1 MSDFFLIIYLGI
13 PFLFLVLGF
22 VAGKILE
29 GKHYKSI
36 HRRER
41 QTVGLPVVSWRTI
54 TDGRTVQSSQL
65 ALGAVVI
72 SVDHYKRFLMG
83 IRKIFGGEIRAYSSL
98 LDRARREAILRMK
111 ENCPGADMI
120 LNCRIETSTISSGRG
135 NSTGTVEVIAYGT
148 AVRFGV

>member
-1 MSDFFLIIYLGI
+1 MPDYVVIIYLAI

-29 GKHYKSI
+29 AKHYKSI
-36 HRRER
+36 HLRER
-41 QTVGLPVVSWRTI
+41 QTAGLPVVSWRTI
-54 TDGRTVQSSQL
+54 TDGRAVQSSQL

-111 ENCPGADMI
+111 ENCPRADLI
-120 LNCRIETSTISSGRG
+120 LNCRIETSTISSGRQ

-148 AVRFGV
+148 AVRFG